1 MENGRKIIITDIHGE
16 FEKFQ
21 SLLSKVAPKP
31 DDEFI
36 FLGDYIDR
44 GKNPRAV
51 IDKII
56 EISQNH
62 RTICLKG
69 SHEYAYL
76 HARMGEDYYKFLF
89 WNYGGVE
96 TAECYGGFDEIY
108 KVHGEFFESL
118 LPYYFTDKYL
128 FIHAGIRPNIP
139 FDEQDERDFYYI
151 RWEFIN
157 NKHNLPQKIIFGHT
171 DFKEVQIQPDKICL
185 DTGCGKY
192 PNAHLTAMIIN
203 SSGQESFVES

>member
-1 MENGRKIIITDIHGE
+1 MEKGRTIVITDIHGE

-21 SLLSKVAPKP
+21 SLLDKIVPVQN
-31 DDEFI
+31 DEFV

-51 IDKII
+51 IDKVI
-56 EISQNH
+56 EISKTNKC
-62 RTICLKG
+62 TCLMG

-76 HARMGEDYYKFLF
+76 HARMGEEYYKFLF

-118 LPYYFTDKYL
+118 LPYYLTNKYL
-128 FIHAGIRPNIP
+128 FIHAGIRPDVP

-151 RWEFIN
+151 RWDFIN

-171 DFKEVQIQPDKICL
+171 DFKEVQIQSDKICI

-192 PNAHLTAMIIN
+192 PNAHLTGMIIETD
-203 SSGQESFVES
+203 GTELFVES

>member
-1 MENGRKIIITDIHGE
+1 MGNGRIIVITDIHGE

-21 SLLSKVAPKP
+21 SLLNKVAPTP
-31 DDEFI
+31 EDEFI

-44 GKNPRAV
+44 GKNSKEV
-51 IDKII
+51 IDKVI
-56 EISQNH
+56 EISKTNK
-62 RTICLKG
+62 TICLKG

-76 HARMGEDYYKFLF
+76 HARKGEEYYKMLF
-89 WNYGGVE
+89 WNYGGVQ
-96 TAECYGGFDEIY
+96 TAESYGGFDEIY
-108 KVHGEFFESL
+108 KTHGDFFDKL

-128 FIHAGIRPNIP
+128 FIHAGIRPNVP

-157 NKHNLPQKIIFGHT
+157 SKHNLPQKIIFGHT
-171 DFKEVQIQPDKICL
+171 DFKEVQIQPDKVCL

-192 PNAHLTAMIIN
+192 PNARLTGMIITPD
-203 SSGQESFVES
+203 GKESFVES

>member
-1 MENGRKIIITDIHGE
+1 MTNGRKIIITDIHGE

-21 SLLSKVAPKP
+21 SLLDKISPVN

-44 GKNPRAV
+44 GKNPQKV

-56 EISQNH
+56 EIS
-62 RTICLKG
+62 RTNKCTCLKG

-76 HARMGEDYYKFLF
+76 HARMGDEYYKFLF
-89 WNYGGVE
+89 WNYGGIQ

-108 KVHGEFFESL
+108 QVHGDFLEGL
-118 LPYYFTDKYL
+118 KPYYMTDKYL
-128 FIHAGIRPNIP
+128 FIHAGIRPGIP
-139 FDEQDERDFYYI
+139 FEEQNEKDFYYI
-151 RWEFIN
+151 RWDFIN
-157 NKHNLPQKIIFGHT
+157 NPHNLPQKIIFGHT
-171 DFKEVQIQPDKICL
+171 DFKDVQIQPDKICI

-192 PNAHLTAMIIN
+192 PDAHLTAMIISPN
-203 SSGQESFVES
+203 GGESYVES

>member
-1 MENGRKIIITDIHGE
+1 MGNGRIIVITDIHGE

-21 SLLSKVAPKP
+21 SLLNKIAPAP
-31 DDEFI
+31 EDEFI

-44 GKNPRAV
+44 GKNPKGV

-56 EISQNH
+56 EISETH
-62 RTICLKG
+62 KCTCLMG

-76 HARMGEDYYKFLF
+76 HARMGEEYYKFLF
-89 WNYGGVE
+89 WSYGGVE

-108 KVHGEFFESL
+108 KTHGEFFDSL
-118 LPYYFTDKYL
+118 LPYYFKDKYL

-139 FDEQDERDFYYI
+139 FEEQNEKDFYYI
-151 RWEFIN
+151 RGDFIN
-157 NKHNLPQKIIFGHT
+157 HPHHLPQKIIFGHT

-192 PNAHLTAMIIN
+192 PNAHLTGMII
-203 SSGQESFVES
+203 SPDGKESFVES